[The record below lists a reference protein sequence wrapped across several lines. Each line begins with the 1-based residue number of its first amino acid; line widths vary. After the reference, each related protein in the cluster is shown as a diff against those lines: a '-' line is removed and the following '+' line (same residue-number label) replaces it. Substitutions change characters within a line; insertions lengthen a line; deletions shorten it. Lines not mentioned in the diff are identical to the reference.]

1 MHIPAWFPG
10 AQFKRDALY
19 SRKLAQRALDEPFD
33 FVKSEMVTTLSQSIK
48 CDGPAD
54 LDLGSG
60 NCFAV
65 FGVRLLEANRR

>member
-19 SRKLAQRALDEPFD
+19 SRKLARRALDEPFD
-33 FVKSEMVTTLSQSIK
+33 FVKSEMVTTLSHSIRG
-48 CDGPAD
+48 DVPAD
-54 LDLGSG
+54 LDLGSR
-60 NCFAV
+60 NCFAI